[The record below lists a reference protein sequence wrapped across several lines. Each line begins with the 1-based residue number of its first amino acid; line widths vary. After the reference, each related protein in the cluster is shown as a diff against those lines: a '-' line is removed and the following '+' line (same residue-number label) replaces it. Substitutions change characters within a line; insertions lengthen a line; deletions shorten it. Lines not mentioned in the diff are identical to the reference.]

1 MSRVRGENSQFQPT
15 LPSCRHS
22 LYLYLSFFRTQPT
35 HPPLSA
41 NSYLSLQRTPE
52 VGNTLLIP
60 FLEQD
65 SVYKASYTFISRG
78 IQKKVET
85 LILSSLRALSLLS
98 GAVCT
103 PAVTADSLQGG
114 GRRRR
119 HLKFTRQT
127 SSRMSMLGES
137 LLNSLFTSSIPLTSF
152 TLRVTL
158 FFFFFSLSLLSLS
171 CVPSIFLPPFFF
183 FFSSRVTAH
192 LCVFVYFIEASCKH
206 VIGEGWEEGLW
217 ACMCSTVYVEPS
229 HLPQRAS
236 CLQGCALSF
245 SPALFNTAFRKCGC
259 HSWSTSSKKKT
270 RARFSFDILFYL
282 NPLPLKKKKHL
293 DQEVTKKQGNDM
305 QQGLSIVWMWSISS
319 RRFDA
324 MLFEIQQGEF

>member
-1 MSRVRGENSQFQPT
+1 MSRVWGENSQFQPT

-22 LYLYLSFFRTQPT
+22 LYLYLSFFCTQPT

-183 FFSSRVTAH
+183 SPPHAWLHTCVYLSTLLKLRV
-192 LCVFVYFIEASCKH
+192 
-206 VIGEGWEEGLW
+206 
-217 ACMCSTVYVEPS
+217 
-229 HLPQRAS
+229 
-236 CLQGCALSF
+236 
-245 SPALFNTAFRKCGC
+245 
-259 HSWSTSSKKKT
+259 STSSVKDERKVCEHACAALCMSNRLICPKEPRVSRDVLSPSLQLSSTQPFANAAVTPDLLPAKKNESSLFFWYTVLLKSP
-270 RARFSFDILFYL
+270 SF
-282 NPLPLKKKKHL
+282 KKKKHL

>member
-41 NSYLSLQRTPE
+41 NSYLSLQRTPV

-158 FFFFFSLSLLSLS
+158 FFFSSLSRSCPFHVCPPSSSLL
-171 CVPSIFLPPFFF
+171 FFF
-183 FFSSRVTAH
+183 LLLTRDCTPVCICLLYWSSV
-192 LCVFVYFIEASCKH
+192 
-206 VIGEGWEEGLW
+206 
-217 ACMCSTVYVEPS
+217 
-229 HLPQRAS
+229 
-236 CLQGCALSF
+236 
-245 SPALFNTAFRKCGC
+245 
-259 HSWSTSSKKKT
+259 
-270 RARFSFDILFYL
+270 
-282 NPLPLKKKKHL
+282 
-293 DQEVTKKQGNDM
+293 
-305 QQGLSIVWMWSISS
+305 
-319 RRFDA
+319 
-324 MLFEIQQGEF
+324 